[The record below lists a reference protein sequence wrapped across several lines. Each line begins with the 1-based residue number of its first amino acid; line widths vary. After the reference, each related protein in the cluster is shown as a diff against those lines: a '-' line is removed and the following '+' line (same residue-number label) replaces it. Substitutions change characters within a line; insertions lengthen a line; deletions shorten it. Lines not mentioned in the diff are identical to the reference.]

1 MFISTDFKKKYKEKA
16 IGQSKALD
24 ACTIVK
30 EAQTPLGCLYY
41 NANVNAVYICDYK
54 FNPALKE
61 RVRSVMPE
69 KTSVSQDVKNTIVE
83 LLIHAK
89 IVTLN
94 KKGRPEQRYGLSNP
108 PVFEW
113 VPYLKIRARFSQSAQ
128 LCLSSRL
135 FWHPQ
140 HLHHHL
146 RKEEV
151 WPLYELQKRFR
162 AFKWWGLDHCSNCKG
177 NSGQWPF
184 CSIVTK
190 RTNKQDVECS
200 CHERILQNKFF
211 LQKRCSR
218 KQHNETDRV
227 GGLAIVCG
235 GVLGKKKIMAVLIFY
250 YN

>member
-94 KKGRPEQRYGLSNP
+94 KKGRPEQRHGLSNP

-113 VPYLKIRARFSQSAQ
+113 REYLSAFNGVSLKTKTGKEKVRRVLSTESQCLEAFQQYKRA
-128 LCLSSRL
+128 
-135 FWHPQ
+135 PE
-140 HLHHHL
+140 
-146 RKEEV
+146 K
-151 WPLYELQKRFR
+151 YR
-162 AFKWWGLDHCSNCKG
+162 A
-177 NSGQWPF
+177 
-184 CSIVTK
+184 
-190 RTNKQDVECS
+190 
-200 CHERILQNKFF
+200 
-211 LQKRCSR
+211 SR
-218 KQHNETDRV
+218 KRKAMIVVAWFEGRFDA
-227 GGLAIVCG
+227 LAVPHDLKT
-235 GVLGKKKIMAVLIFY
+235 VAKEVSR
-250 YN
+250 